1 MSDDNKPRTPKQALL
16 GELES
21 IKNLLD
27 DSSSGEFNE
36 SLSDEL
42 LNIPILDDV
51 VPELSSNAQGP
62 GLLDLDNIFGDLDDG
77 IIDEHLTSEQAESD
91 GSLNKSITSTESPH
105 QNQDKPEA
113 TQEIEASLQIDH
125 LDADVSFPAFTLDA
139 APEDYSAQIEEHYN
153 LDNILTPEA
162 NMLDSNSLQTEIK
175 KDPIDL
181 ALQHNLAECL
191 SDSLDTQEQQP
202 PILDDPLSNQAID
215 NDTYINDQFSDD
227 SFNESE
233 TTDERAL
240 FDDSADANSHK
251 ELASDFQALAPEPAA
266 SPAPTTSNAAT
277 PAYDL
282 DLMIQELVDEFIP
295 PIEAALRKRLSE
307 CSPAVIVELAKK
319 HLDN

>member
-175 KDPIDL
+175 K
-181 ALQHNLAECL
+181 
-191 SDSLDTQEQQP
+191 
-202 PILDDPLSNQAID
+202 
-215 NDTYINDQFSDD
+215 
-227 SFNESE
+227 
-233 TTDERAL
+233 
-240 FDDSADANSHK
+240 
-251 ELASDFQALAPEPAA
+251 
-266 SPAPTTSNAAT
+266 
-277 PAYDL
+277 
-282 DLMIQELVDEFIP
+282 IP
-295 PIEAALRKRLSE
+295 
-307 CSPAVIVELAKK
+307 
-319 HLDN
+319 